1 MSSPFLLASH
11 EPHVGSLFLADD
23 GSAPVGYK
31 TFVDGRGRWQEVGNG
46 EPRTPS
52 TLDTLQ
58 INHVDSSKHSG
69 ARCLPPSPARSLLFI
84 NDTIPKKLTHSL
96 HADLFAET
104 GYPPTG
110 GQAGSNASSLVGF
123 CSLFSSRPHPPS
135 FAYLL
140 RMLSSLLALTSAT
153 LLVKEVSAYV
163 FLPIWIRIDPRA
175 FG

>member
-1 MSSPFLLASH
+1 MSSPFLLANH

-31 TFVDGRGRWQEVGNG
+31 TFVDGRGRWQEVGDG

-58 INHVDSSKHSG
+58 INHVESSKHLG
-69 ARCLPPSPARSLLFI
+69 ARCLPPSPARSLLSI

-104 GYPPTG
+104 GHTPTG

-123 CSLFSSRPHPPS
+123 RPLLQPPSSPS
-135 FAYLL
+135 FAFLL
-140 RMLSSLLALTSAT
+140 RMLSSLLALTSAS

-163 FLPIWIRIDPRA
+163 FLSDRICPRA